1 MKYPTT
7 RLVYD
12 RKNQATKEKPAL
24 VQVEVLLGRKKKYIS
39 TGVKVTKDH
48 WSPKETIVGTLDMIS
63 QRQRIAKVKGSIDA
77 FILELMKEGKDF
89 EWEALENFL
98 KTKEE
103 RNMTFIEF
111 AEERI
116 ANRND
121 IKESTRKAQAQLV
134 SSLEEF
140 GKIVTFSDL
149 TKQNIL
155 RFEEWLRGQGLKVS
169 TIGTRMKLLHTY
181 VNEAL
186 KMEIIKAD
194 PFLGLKF
201 KRGEPR
207 SDRYLTMDE
216 YKAIRDAEMSSEAL
230 ARVRDIFIVQ
240 CMTGLRVSDIMAADF
255 TKAVKKGNK
264 YVFQG
269 KAQKT
274 GEPFYFVLMP
284 DAVAV
289 LKKYDWKLPK
299 MTMQQYNMRLKVVAD
314 AAKVNKPITTHYARH
329 TAAMYYINEGMPIE
343 VVSKVLGHASIKTT
357 ESVYA
362 KIINETVDKAFDK
375 LLNKEKK
382 KGKKGVSKKSLT

>member
-12 RKNQATKEKPAL
+12 RKNQATKEKAAL

-48 WSPKETIVGTLDMIS
+48 WSPKETIVGTLDMIAL
-63 QRQRIAKVKGSIDA
+63 RQRISEVKGSIDA
-77 FILELMKEGKDF
+77 FILELMKEGKEF
-89 EWEALENFL
+89 EWEYLENWL

-103 RNMTFIEF
+103 RNMTFLEF
-111 AEERI
+111 AEERM

-121 IKESTRKAQAQLV
+121 IKESTRKAQVQLI

-140 GKIVTFSDL
+140 GKIVTFADL

-155 RFEEWLRGQGLKVS
+155 RYEEWLRGQGLKVS
-169 TIGTRMKLLHTY
+169 TIGTRMKVLHTY

-207 SDRYLTMDE
+207 SDRYLTMEE
-216 YKAIRDAEMSSEAL
+216 YKAIRDADISSESL

-255 TKAVKKGNK
+255 TKAEKKGDR
-264 YVFQG
+264 YVYQG
-269 KAQKT
+269 KSQKT

-284 DAVAV
+284 DAVKV
-289 LKKYDWKLPK
+289 LERYDWHLPK
-299 MTMQQYNMRLKVVAD
+299 MTMQQYNLRLKVVAD
-314 AAKVNKPITTHYARH
+314 AAKVDKPITTHYARH
-329 TAAMYYINEGMPIE
+329 TAAMFYINEGMPIE

-362 KIINETVDKAFDK
+362 KIINETVDKEFDK
-375 LLNKEKK
+375 LINKRKND
-382 KGKKGVSKKSLT
+382 VSKKSLT